1 MAEVYTSKFEA
12 YSWSKSFACTVQ
24 PLLSGP
30 RLSGPELVQKSM
42 NITKYYTG
50 TKFHQ
55 RNKRNK
61 SISSELGITKP
72 NICIRN

>member
-30 RLSGPELVQKSM
+30 RLSGPGLVQKSM
-42 NITKYYTG
+42 IIIKHYTE

-55 RNKRNK
+55 RTKRNK
-61 SISSELGITKP
+61 SISSELGISKP
-72 NICIRN
+72 DISLRN